1 MSIKHTV
8 SIRQNG
14 SELIFSI
21 AQLNEADKS
30 TNDIS
35 YHIGIISGGNTNM
48 LDLTRDDFCRLYNFL
63 DAYPFLKDASM
74 ERTGAY
80 CRTQETDHE
89 IVSLLR
95 QTNKSDVKEAIKK
108 FLKEDLSK
116 SDIDVILGRKE
127 ALSKFEQ
134 MLHMNTPEPKW
145 QEFFENN
152 DWIFGYGLKY
162 KYLKILQR
170 EAHVSDTDLSGQGAV
185 IDDFLMADKFTK
197 LVELKRPDTPLFGSD
212 KYRNGAWQLS
222 DELTNAVNQILAQK
236 AEWELKSQEENYDA
250 SGNRITQPTHDP
262 ECILIIGNL
271 NNIDG
276 TDKERAV
283 KFRTFELYRRNLR
296 NIEILCYDELYERAK
311 FIIAH
316 E

>member
-14 SELIFSI
+14 IELIFSI

-30 TNDIS
+30 TNDIA
-35 YHIGIISGGNTNM
+35 YHIGIISDGNTNM
-48 LDLTRDDFCRLYNFL
+48 LDLTRDDFCRLYNYL
-63 DAYPFLKDASM
+63 DTYPFLKDSSI

-80 CRTQETDHE
+80 CRTQESEQE
-89 IVSLLR
+89 ILSLLR
-95 QTNKSDVKEAIKK
+95 QINKSDAKEVIRK
-108 FLKEDLSK
+108 FLKENLSK

-134 MLHMNTPEPKW
+134 MLQSGVPEPKW

-185 IDDFLMADKFTK
+185 IDDFLMTDKFTK

-222 DELTNAVNQILAQK
+222 DELTNAVSQILAQK
-236 AEWELKSQEENYDA
+236 AEWELKSHGENYDE

-271 NNIDG
+271 DNIDG
-276 TDKERAV
+276 SDKERAV
-283 KFRTFELYRRNLR
+283 KLRTFELYRRNLR